1 MADGQVSED
10 GQSLICAP
18 LVLYRAADGHVFI
31 AVAPVLGQTLSD
43 TLGPLRDH
51 IEAEVAPPAHHQPS
65 LFAPKVCLLDEEVRC
80 EAGPHERTRRNLP
93 VSLSVASYGQ
103 VEAGCLRHDIRVL
116 LKLRIAPEHIA
127 MQATLALLMAAMPQI
142 PHLTHNIA
150 LQL

>member
-31 AVAPVLGQTLSD
+31 AVAPVSWQTLSD

-51 IEAEVAPPAHHQPS
+51 IEAEVAPTPHHQPS
-65 LFAPKVCLLDEEVRC
+65 LFAPLICLLDEEVRC

-116 LKLRIAPEHIA
+116 IKLRIAPEHIA
-127 MQATLALLMAAMPQI
+127 MLATLALLMAAMPQI
-142 PHLTHNIA
+142 PHLTHIA